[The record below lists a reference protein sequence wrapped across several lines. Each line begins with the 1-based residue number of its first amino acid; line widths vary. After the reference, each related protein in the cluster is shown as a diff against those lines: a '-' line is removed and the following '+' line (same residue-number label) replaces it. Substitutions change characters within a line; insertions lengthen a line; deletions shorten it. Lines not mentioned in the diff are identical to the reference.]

1 MQTVKIILAD
11 DHILLR
17 SGLKMLLESRPG
29 LKVVGE
35 ASDGL
40 EALHIMEATPA
51 DIIVLDLSMPNMDG
65 MECIREIK
73 SRGLAIRAIVLSM
86 HEDENYVRE
95 VMQAGAMGFV
105 QKGAVDTELFTAI
118 DCVRQGKLFLS
129 QSHTQLLLS
138 CLLTNS
144 AAQEKTDDP
153 YVILSPREREVL
165 KLLAHGHSISDA
177 AVMLTLSVKTVDTY
191 KTRLMEKLGFS
202 KRTELVSYALKHGL
216 LASEAERRVR

>member
-1 MQTVKIILAD
+1 MNAIKIILAD

-17 SGLKMLLESRPG
+17 SGLKLLLESRPG
-29 LKVVGE
+29 LQVVGE

-40 EALHIMEATPA
+40 QALELIETIPA
-51 DIIVLDLSMPNMDG
+51 DILVLDLSMPHMDG

-73 SRGLAIRAIVLSM
+73 SRGHTIRPIVLTM

-95 VMQAGAMGFV
+95 VMQAGALGYV
-105 QKGAVDTELFTAI
+105 QKGAVDTELFAAI

-129 QSHTQLLLS
+129 ANHTQVLLAN
-138 CLLTNS
+138 LLTYK
-144 AAQEKTDDP
+144 QKLEPTDDP
-153 YVILSPREREVL
+153 YTVLSPREREVL

-177 AVMLTLSVKTVDTY
+177 AVILTLSVKTVDTY

-216 LASEAERRVR
+216 LANEAGR

>member
-1 MQTVKIILAD
+1 MQTVRIILAD

-105 QKGAVDTELFTAI
+105 QKGAVDTELFEAI
-118 DCVRQGKLFLS
+118 NCVRQGKRFLS
-129 QSHTQLLLS
+129 PNHLQ
-138 CLLTNS
+138 CLLTS
-144 AAQEKTDDP
+144 LLTDSHGQEPADDP
-153 YVILSPREREVL
+153 YVVLSTREREVL
-165 KLLAHGHSISDA
+165 KLLARGHSISDA
-177 AVMLTLSVKTVDTY
+177 AAMLTLSVKTVDTY
-191 KTRLMEKLGFS
+191 KTRMMEKLGFS

-216 LASEAERRVR
+216 LANEAERRVR